1 MNLGIMVHIH
11 KTFMQLGFN
20 RGTDTLES
28 SIILIYWFKSKVIY
42 KRLALIRTDSMKYK
56 GSIIDKLNWKGA

>member
-1 MNLGIMVHIH
+1 MVHIH

-20 RGTDTLES
+20 LSNRVTDKLES